1 MKKIVFSIMLT
12 LLVLLLAGAIVYNIS
27 FRSFLD
33 NNYPEIYQHYFGNDE
48 RVIAIPIYWDVF
60 TTYST
65 EDPYKLIG
73 VNAQQIYGDKIA
85 DLIRTESKK
94 EEVKGFV
101 LELDT
106 VGGNFDGSDEIKKAI
121 DEVEKPVIS
130 VVRGRALS
138 SGIQI
143 SSDSDYVF
151 ISPLSDIGDI
161 GTVGAVEFFSRTGK
175 SIICFVP
182 SNKFK
187 VVGLPQ
193 CDASLVPLDLYIT
206 SRQKAMQE
214 AIAGEKEF
222 TRAIAD
228 ARGLAFEEVAE
239 ISDGKI
245 MTGKEAVERGL
256 ADEFGNMNDAL
267 KWFEKREGRSL
278 RIEFVGDI

>member
-1 MKKIVFSIMLT
+1 MKKIVFSIMLAI
-12 LLVLLLAGAIVYNIS
+12 LVLSLAGAIAYNLS
-27 FRSFLD
+27 FKSFLQ
-33 NNYPEIYQHYFGNDE
+33 NNYPLIYQQYYEDDE
-48 RVIAIPIYWDVF
+48 RIIVIPIYWDVF

-85 DLIRTESKK
+85 DLIRTESQK
-94 EEVKGFV
+94 EEVKGFI

-175 SIICFVP
+175 SIICFIP

-193 CDASLVPLDLYIT
+193 CDASLIPTDLYVESIEQAT
-206 SRQKAMQE
+206 KD
-214 AIAGEKEF
+214 AIKGQTEF
-222 TRAIAD
+222 TRAIAH
-228 ARGLAFEEVAE
+228 ARDLSFEQVAE
-239 ISDGKI
+239 INDGKI

-256 ADEFGNMNDAL
+256 ADELGNMNDAL
-267 KWFEKREGRSL
+267 KWFENREGKNL
-278 RIEFVGDI
+278 RLEFVGDI